1 MIKDEEKIASAVASG
16 DREAF
21 RTLYECTVRSLGTV
35 CSRYISE
42 AEDVHDVLQES
53 YIDIFRN
60 IGRFR
65 WKGEGSLRAWMT
77 RIVVNKSVDFLREQS
92 KTQNV
97 ELTDNI
103 TADIP
108 DEPQPDADDIPLDTI
123 VQMIRELPAGY
134 RTVFNMFAVEHMPH
148 KEIAQRLGITE
159 KTSASQL
166 HRAKALL
173 AAKINKYRKENSRMA
188 RT

>member
-1 MIKDEEKIASAVASG
+1 MIRDEEKIASAVAAG

-21 RTLYECTVRSLGTV
+21 RTLYDCTVRSLSTV
-35 CSRYISE
+35 CSRYISDT
-42 AEDVHDVLQES
+42 EDVHDVLQES
-53 YIDIFRN
+53 YIDIFRS
-60 IGRFR
+60 IGRFS

-77 RIVVNKSVDFLREQS
+77 RIVVNKSVDFLREQA
-92 KTQNV
+92 KVQNT
-97 ELTDNI
+97 ELTESLS
-103 TADIP
+103 ADIP
-108 DEPQPDADDIPLDTI
+108 DSSEADADDIPMDTI

-173 AAKINKYRKENSRMA
+173 AVKINEYRKGNSRMA
-188 RT
+188 RR